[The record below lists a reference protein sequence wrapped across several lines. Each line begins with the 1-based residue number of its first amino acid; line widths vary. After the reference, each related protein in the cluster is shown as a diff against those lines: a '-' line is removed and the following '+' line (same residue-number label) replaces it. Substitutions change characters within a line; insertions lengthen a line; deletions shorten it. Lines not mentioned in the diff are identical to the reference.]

1 MRKEELISAVTRTF
15 YKSKLLFKKH
25 SPEILLVTGVAGIVT
40 SAVMACKATTKL
52 NGIVEDA
59 KESIDI
65 IREGAET
72 GEIHG
77 EACTKE
83 ECDKALAITYVRTGL
98 ELAKLYGPAVTLGG
112 ASIICIFASNNIMR
126 KRNVALAAAYATV
139 DQGFKEYRGRL
150 IDRFGKELDREL
162 KYNIKAE
169 TVNEIVTD
177 ENGKEKVVE
186 KTVYTADPNYHSDYA
201 RFFDDTCI
209 GWERSAERNL
219 FFLKQAESFA
229 NRKLREQGYL
239 FLNDVYEMLG
249 IPKTAAGQIVG
260 WYYDLKHPVGDNF
273 VDFGIY
279 DLDDER
285 KRAFVNGHEYSILLE
300 FNVDGNI
307 LEYI

>member
-1 MRKEELISAVTRTF
+1 MRKEELINALTRTF
-15 YKSKLLFKKH
+15 YKSKLMLKKH

-52 NGIVEDA
+52 NDIVEDA

-72 GEIHG
+72 GTIHG
-77 EACTKE
+77 ETCTKE
-83 ECDKALAITYVRTGL
+83 ECDKALAITYAHTGL
-98 ELAKLYGPAVTLGG
+98 KFAKLYGPALTLGG

-186 KTVYTADPNYHSDYA
+186 KTVYTADPNLHSDYA

-209 GWERSAERNL
+209 GWERSSERNL

-249 IPKTAAGQIVG
+249 IPKTAAGQVVG
-260 WYYDLKHPVGDNF
+260 WYYDLNHPVGDNF